1 MVFYGNIK
9 NAYSYI
15 SVHYIDTMNNDGV
28 NNGFSNGAS
37 NGSCVKGILIND
49 CYHTSSCI
57 SYLVY
62 CSLKL
67 QLHYI

>member
-1 MVFYGNIK
+1 MVFYSNIK

-37 NGSCVKGILIND
+37 NGSCVKGIN
-49 CYHTSSCI
+49 
-57 SYLVY
+57 Y
-62 CSLKL
+62 CLL
-67 QLHYI
+67 MIVIIPVVVFHIWFIVP